1 MKGAT
6 ASSAFNMKT
15 RYFCKMCR
23 FSRKF
28 TYKKRVILYVFLRQ
42 KTRAGFKG
50 RTPPKSYKSN

>member
-6 ASSAFNMKT
+6 APAAFNVKT
-15 RYFCKMCR
+15 RDFCTMCR

-42 KTRAGFKG
+42 KTRAGFDHC
-50 RTPPKSYKSN
+50 TPPKSYKSN